1 MSRLELLAVTFA
13 DEVAQG
19 MDLAGRILEAV
30 SLADGDVVVVTQ
42 KIVSKAEGRVV
53 ELAEEDEEGFRAL
66 VHAESRRVLRRRGSL
81 AITETHHG
89 FICANAGIDR
99 SNTAPD
105 TVVLLPRDPDASARR
120 LRVALERATGHRL
133 GVVITDTFGRT
144 FRNGVTDVAIGCA
157 GVRSILDLR
166 GTPDHTGRTLAA
178 TEICIADEIAAAADL
193 VKTKDGRTPV
203 VVVRGLRRELLGE
216 GSVKG
221 EVVRDYSRDLFR

>member
-53 ELAEEDEEGFRAL
+53 ELAEEDGEGFRAL